1 MISARQKIITQ
12 LTYITDKFA
21 ISIYLSAH
29 KAYLQPVSMLTHSG
43 LVNPMLGDGEMAGD
57 SGSCFSNI
65 TGVDD
70 LFSVPLPV
78 SDVTGVDGQIAGDI
92 DRAGFATAMMLP
104 PLDAITY
111 SEPCVIVSSDPDDT
125 ML

>member
-1 MISARQKIITQ
+1 MTLSARQKIITQ
-12 LTYITDKFA
+12 LTYITDNFA
-21 ISIYLSAH
+21 ISTH
-29 KAYLQPVSMLTHSG
+29 KAYLQPISMLTHSG
-43 LVNPMLGDGEMAGD
+43 LVNPMLGDGDMAGD

-70 LFSVPLPV
+70 LLSVPIPV
-78 SDVTGVDGQIAGDI
+78 LDVTGVVGQIVGDI

-111 SEPCVIVSSDPDDT
+111 SEPCVIVSSNPDDT
-125 ML
+125 MS

>member
-1 MISARQKIITQ
+1 M
-12 LTYITDKFA
+12 
-21 ISIYLSAH
+21 
-29 KAYLQPVSMLTHSG
+29 THSG
-43 LVNPMLGDGEMAGD
+43 LVNPMLGDGDMAGD

-70 LFSVPLPV
+70 LLSVPLPV
-78 SDVTGVDGQIAGDI
+78 LDVTAVDGQIAGDI

-111 SEPCVIVSSDPDDT
+111 SEPCVIVSSNPDDT
-125 ML
+125 MS